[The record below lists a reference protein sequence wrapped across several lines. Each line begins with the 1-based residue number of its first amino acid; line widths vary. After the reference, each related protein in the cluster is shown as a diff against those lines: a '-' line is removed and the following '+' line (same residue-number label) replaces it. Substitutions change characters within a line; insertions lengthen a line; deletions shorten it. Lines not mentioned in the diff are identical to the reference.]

1 LLEKPDLLRNL
12 IGHGKF
18 SKVYRIDTGERS
30 YAVKQLKREVGSFSY
45 LDNILNE
52 VMILSKTNHKNIIS
66 LVGKYR
72 NKEYYNLI
80 LEYCNGGDLKNY
92 LKFNRALP
100 EEVARD
106 IIK

>member
-1 LLEKPDLLRNL
+1 
-12 IGHGKF
+12 
-18 SKVYRIDTGERS
+18 
-30 YAVKQLKREVGSFSY
+30 
-45 LDNILNE
+45 
-52 VMILSKTNHKNIIS
+52 MILSKTNHKNIIS